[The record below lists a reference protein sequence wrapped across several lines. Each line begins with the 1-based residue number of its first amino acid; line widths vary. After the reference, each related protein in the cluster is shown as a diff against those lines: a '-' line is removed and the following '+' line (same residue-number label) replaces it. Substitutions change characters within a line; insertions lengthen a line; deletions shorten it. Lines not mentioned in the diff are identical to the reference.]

1 MSAPGRPAWAKESVL
16 LRLDDV
22 ASLAEVTPES
32 AFEGATGAG
41 VRVAVI
47 DSGIDAD
54 HPALGDSVDRD
65 GAIEFSVDP
74 EGSVRATVGP
84 HDDVFGHGT
93 ACAGIIHALAPEAR
107 ITSVRVL
114 GPRLTGKAAAFHAG
128 LAWAVDEGFD
138 VINLSL
144 GTTKADW
151 ALAFHEVCDRAYF
164 GGSFVVTAAN
174 NVARV
179 SYPSLFASVASV
191 ACNTATDPLR
201 FHVNPEP
208 PTEFLARG
216 IDVEVPWLGGGTTV
230 TTGNSFAAPHIAG
243 LAALIRSKHPQLRP
257 FQVKSVLWATAAN
270 TRGAGGVDAAGVE
283 AAGRRGT
290 MHATS
295 AARGTAVHVARR
307 AVEQA
312 AAGIGAGGG
321 DRSTLA
327 PRRRSAHV
335 SEAGSAGGGP
345 GTASVVDGIELG
357 PVVGRWRWGAI
368 RTGTRLDDGRSVR
381 LVELGGSSAADAAT
395 AAVAAASA
403 EVDSWA
409 HPHLAGGPVLAAAH
423 LLVVDA
429 PLAVL
434 DGRPTDDR
442 LAAVLAVARA
452 LAALHRRG
460 HRHGDL
466 DGSWLTAAPSG
477 RVVVRGGAVA
487 DALGP
492 PRAGTGGALEP
503 TVLAHLAPEQLGG
516 EPGGPAADVWSA
528 ALLAVRLLTGAPLY
542 AGEPQMGAFLRQRL
556 TGPVPD
562 VAGLDDVPRALAP
575 VLTAALARD
584 PSARLA
590 DGAALEAAVVDALRS
605 GGRLDAVL
613 HRPALAGS

>member
-1 MSAPGRPAWAKESVL
+1 MSAPGRPAWAKESVV

-22 ASLAEVTPES
+22 AALAEVTPEW

-41 VRVAVI
+41 VRVAVV

-54 HPALGDSVDRD
+54 HPALGDSVDRE
-65 GAIEFSVDP
+65 GGIEFSVDAD
-74 EGSVRATVGP
+74 GSVRATSGP

-128 LAWAVDEGFD
+128 LAWAVDQGFD

-144 GTTKADW
+144 GTTKPDW

-216 IDVEVPWLGGGTTV
+216 IDVEVPWLGGGTTT

-243 LAALIRSKHPQLRP
+243 LAALVRSKHPQLRP
-257 FQVKSVLWATAAN
+257 FQVKAVLWATAAN
-270 TRGAGGVDAAGVE
+270 TRGAGEAE

-290 MHATS
+290 LHATS
-295 AARGTAVHVARR
+295 ATRGTALHLARGAAER
-307 AVEQA
+307 AGSA
-312 AAGIGAGGG
+312 APAAG
-321 DRSTLA
+321 RSTSA
-327 PRRRSAHV
+327 PRRRTVPAP
-335 SEAGSAGGGP
+335 GGDGV
-345 GTASVVDGIELG
+345 GAADVVDGVELG

-368 RTGTRLDDGRSVR
+368 RTGTRVADGVPVR
-381 LVELGGSSAADAAT
+381 LVELGGSSASDATT
-395 AAVAAASA
+395 AAVADATA
-403 EVDSWA
+403 ELDGWG
-409 HPHLAGGPVLAAAH
+409 HPHVAGGPVLRSGH

-429 PLAVL
+429 PLVVT
-434 DGRPTDDR
+434 DGAPTDDR
-442 LAAVLAVARA
+442 VATALAAVRGLAE
-452 LAALHRRG
+452 LHRRG
-460 HRHGDL
+460 HVHGDA
-466 DGSWLTAAPSG
+466 GAPWLTVGPG
-477 RVVVRGGAVA
+477 GVTVVRGGAVVE
-487 DALGP
+487 ALGP

-503 TVLAHLAPEQLGG
+503 GLLAHLAPEQLGG
-516 EPGGPAADVWSA
+516 DPAGPAADVWS
-528 ALLAVRLLTGAPLY
+528 LARLWVRLLTGASPH
-542 AGEPQMGAFLRQRL
+542 ADDGPMGVFLRQRL
-556 TGPVPD
+556 TVPATPVAELGEVPIA
-562 VAGLDDVPRALAP
+562 VAAVLD
-575 VLTAALARD
+575 AALALD
-584 PSARLA
+584 PGSRPA
-590 DGAALEAAVVDALRS
+590 DAGALEAALVDALRAD
-605 GGRLDAVL
+605 GRLDAVL
-613 HRPALAGS
+613 ARPALADP